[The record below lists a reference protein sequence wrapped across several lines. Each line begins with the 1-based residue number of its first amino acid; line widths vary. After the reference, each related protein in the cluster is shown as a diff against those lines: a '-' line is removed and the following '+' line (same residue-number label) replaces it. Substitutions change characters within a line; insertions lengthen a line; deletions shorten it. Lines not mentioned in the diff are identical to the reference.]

1 MKFRYLLYCA
11 LFGYVFIVSSNA
23 CALEFSAG
31 LKGGI
36 NLAKFYGAR
45 KLEIIVGHYDPY
57 KNQVMKPGSMAGAV
71 LQFKVSDKFALQP
84 EFLFSSR
91 GQKVSDGTDWK
102 TLILN
107 YIEIPILTQFLIP
120 IGVVTPTIYAGPS
133 LAFKIGKVNRI
144 GETGGIENNMDDN
157 EREIFDKYYKK
168 FDLGIA
174 VGGSVGTKVGPGSLI
189 ADFRYTLGLLY
200 IEKLTSDLESQGI
213 TKEDF
218 SKHSVLTFGLGYL
231 FAF

>member
-1 MKFRYLLYCA
+1 MNFRYLLKCA
-11 LFGYVFIVSSNA
+11 LFGSVFIISSNV

-36 NLAKFYGAR
+36 NLAKFYGASE
-45 KLEIIVGHYDPY
+45 LEIVGVHYDPY
-57 KNQVMKPGSMAGAV
+57 KNQVMKPGFMTGAV
-71 LQFKVSDKFALQP
+71 FQFKVSDKFALQP
-84 EFLFSSR
+84 ELLFSSR
-91 GQKVSDGTDWK
+91 GQKINDGTDWA

-107 YIEIPILTQFLIP
+107 YVEIPILTKFLIP
-120 IGVVTPTIYAGPS
+120 IGVVTPTVYAGPS
-133 LAFKIGKVNRI
+133 LAFRIGKINRI
-144 GETGGIENNMDDN
+144 GETGGIEIDMDDN
-157 EREIFDKYYKK
+157 KREVFDKYYNK
-168 FDLGIA
+168 FDLGIS

-189 ADFRYTLGLLY
+189 ADIRYTLGLLY
-200 IEKLTSDLESQGI
+200 IEKLTSDLEAQGI